1 MTLEAYREIGGVSGA
16 LARRAEELF
25 EGLNGRSGVRRSK
38 CSCGS

>member
-25 EGLNGRSGVRRSK
+25 DGLDGRSGARRSR
-38 CSCGS
+38 CSFGS